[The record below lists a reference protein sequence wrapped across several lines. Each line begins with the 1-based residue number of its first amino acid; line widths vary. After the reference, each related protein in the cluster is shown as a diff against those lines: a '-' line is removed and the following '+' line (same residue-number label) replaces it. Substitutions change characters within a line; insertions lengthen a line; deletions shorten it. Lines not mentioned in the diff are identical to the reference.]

1 MLSII
6 KNFLFT
12 FEKKQ
17 ESTTNMATY
26 RFRVTFED
34 YDDVTRDIEI
44 RSTQTFEELHY
55 AIQNAI
61 GFDVSKPT
69 SFFLSDD
76 NWKKGKE
83 ITTRELRDD
92 ESETASSVKNSRLCD
107 FIIDPHQKIYY
118 LFDASSHWTF
128 RIELVK
134 INREEETGA
143 SYPRCVKS
151 AGEAP
156 KQYNASNIAAL
167 PVPQEDFDITIEDET
182 EEVEDTEELLV
193 DAGDL
198 PEGEEKDTFI
208 KADLDNPDDDFETA
222 DEDAVDEESSK
233 DKDDF

>member
-1 MLSII
+1 
-6 KNFLFT
+6 
-12 FEKKQ
+12 
-17 ESTTNMATY
+17 MATY

-61 GFDVSKPT
+61 EFDASKPT

-83 ITTRELRDD
+83 LTTRDLRND
-92 ESETASSVKNSRLCD
+92 ETETASPVRNSRLCD

-118 LFDASSHWTF
+118 IFDISSQWTF

-134 INREEETGA
+134 INREEEQGA
-143 SYPRCVKS
+143 TYPRCIKS
-151 AGEAP
+151 TGDAP
-156 KQYNASNIAAL
+156 KQYLVATVAAL
-167 PVPQEDFDITIEDET
+167 PVPEDFDISIEDET
-182 EEVEDTEELLV
+182 EEPEDAEDLV
-193 DAGDL
+193 VDESEL

-208 KADLDNPDDDFETA
+208 KADLDAPEDDFETA
-222 DEDAVDEESSK
+222 DEDSGDEESSK

>member
-1 MLSII
+1 
-6 KNFLFT
+6 
-12 FEKKQ
+12 
-17 ESTTNMATY
+17 MATY

-61 GFDVSKPT
+61 GFDASKPT

-83 ITTRELRDD
+83 LTTRDLRND
-92 ESETASSVKNSRLCD
+92 ETETASPVRNSRLCD

-118 LFDASSHWTF
+118 IFDISSQWTF

-134 INREEETGA
+134 INREEEQGA
-143 SYPRCVKS
+143 TYPRCIKS
-151 AGEAP
+151 TGDAP
-156 KQYNASNIAAL
+156 KQYLVATVAAL
-167 PVPQEDFDITIEDET
+167 PVPEDFDISIEDET
-182 EEVEDTEELLV
+182 EEPEDAEDLV
-193 DAGDL
+193 VDESEL

-208 KADLDNPDDDFETA
+208 KADLDAPEDDFETA
-222 DEDAVDEESSK
+222 DEDSGDEESSK

>member
-1 MLSII
+1 
-6 KNFLFT
+6 
-12 FEKKQ
+12 
-17 ESTTNMATY
+17 MATY

-61 GFDVSKPT
+61 GFDASKPT

-83 ITTRELRDD
+83 LTTRDLRND
-92 ESETASSVKNSRLCD
+92 ETETASPVRNSRLCD

-118 LFDASSHWTF
+118 IFDISSQWTF

-134 INREEETGA
+134 INREEEQGA
-143 SYPRCVKS
+143 TYPRCVKS
-151 AGEAP
+151 TGDAP
-156 KQYNASNIAAL
+156 KQYLVTNVAAL
-167 PVPQEDFDITIEDET
+167 PVLEDFDISIEDET
-182 EEVEDTEELLV
+182 EEPDDSEDLLV
-193 DAGDL
+193 DESEL
-198 PEGEEKDTFI
+198 PEGEDKDTFI
-208 KADLDNPDDDFETA
+208 KADLDAPEDDFETA
-222 DEDAVDEESSK
+222 DEDSGDEESSK